1 MTKSHYFAR
10 LLTLHVA
17 SGDKKRSPSTM
28 PTSKS
33 IAFSD
38 TASVASAP
46 INLPDGHPVTRANT
60 VAGDVRPLNELH
72 AHHIHARL
80 ASGLSQSTLLTSVDS
95 FGGCA
100 RSNVLRQMILT
111 EVGERLE
118 KQLTAESEGVLEFSN
133 WGDEAE
139 EVVRGGLAKLAQL
152 ARDENLANPEK
163 SVNEYY
169 SERLAKLIHDAEVEF
184 DVKFIK

>member
-1 MTKSHYFAR
+1 MTNDTAS
-10 LLTLHVA
+10 TTS

-95 FGGCA
+95 FG
-100 RSNVLRQMILT
+100 
-111 EVGERLE
+111 ERLE
-118 KQLTAESEGVLEFSN
+118 KQLTAESEGCFEYSN

-139 EVVRGGLAKLAQL
+139 EAVRVGLAKLAQL
-152 ARDENLANPEK
+152 ARDENMANPEK

-169 SERLAKLIHDAEVEF
+169 SERLGKIIQEAEVEF
-184 DVKFIK
+184 DVKFFK

>member
-1 MTKSHYFAR
+1 MNDDTASVTSSDSKK
-10 LLTLHVA
+10 LT
-17 SGDKKRSPSTM
+17 PTTM

-38 TASVASAP
+38 TASVMSAP

-60 VAGDVRPLNELH
+60 VAGDLRPLNELH

-80 ASGLSQSTLLTSVDS
+80 ASGLSQSTLMTSIES
-95 FGGCA
+95 F
-100 RSNVLRQMILT
+100 
-111 EVGERLE
+111 GERLD
-118 KQLTAESEGVLEFSN
+118 KVVTSDSEGCLEYSN

-139 EVVRGGLAKLAQL
+139 QAVRAGLAKLAQL

-163 SVNEYY
+163 SANEYY
-169 SERLAKLIHDAEVEF
+169 SERLAKLVNEAEVEF
-184 DVKFIK
+184 DIKFLKRNGSKERALGANI